1 VALTSIPVAAF
12 IDGNPADT
20 AADFIALI
28 NWGDSSTTQGAVT
41 LVASQ
46 DFDAA
51 PGFVPPLHAAVF
63 MVTGTHTY
71 ADESASEPLSV
82 GIIRTSDN
90 LSGTL
95 HRSATIDFAHP
106 AVVAGV
112 TVAEADVL
120 VPVPLGA
127 LTANPN
133 VVDGVVARFTDT
145 NLAST
150 AGDFIASIDW
160 GDGTTTT
167 GTIDDVSGVITVS
180 GTHSYANSGK
190 YALAV
195 TLADD
200 DGSASATASAQVFA
214 GAAHAPQGI
223 ADSYFTPHN
232 QMLHVSAPGIL
243 SNDGD
248 PDGDAIT
255 AMLARGPQHG
265 SLDLRPDGSFD
276 YMPASGFIGT
286 DCFTYHDNDGALC
299 GRPVQVLIDVR
310 DVPPVG
316 GPDSYAVAH
325 DRVLH
330 VAAPGVLGNDSDPDS
345 DPITAVKASDPL
357 HGSVTLNA
365 DGSFDYTP
373 NAGYIGSDSFTY
385 RDTDGALASAPVTVT
400 LSVQDQPPVA
410 RDDSFSVQEDGTY
423 SVSVITP
430 PGGLLANDIDPNGDS
445 VLAIL
450 VRDPFHGTL
459 AFDGHGGFT
468 YHPAADYF
476 GPDSF
481 TYKAN
486 DGFLDSNVATV
497 SITVDPV
504 NDAPVAQGGSASGNE
519 DTPISGQVVATDVD
533 NSADQ
538 LSYNV
543 VSGPTHGTL
552 ALNAHGSF
560 TYTPNANFNG
570 SDSFSYKGYDG
581 SLYSNIAA
589 VQLTV
594 NPVNDA
600 PVAQDG
606 SASGDEDM
614 PISGQVVATDVDNSA
629 DQLSYSVVSG
639 PGHGTLTLNSQ
650 GSFTYTPNANF
661 NGSDSFR
668 YKAYDGSLY
677 SNIAAISLTLN
688 PVNDAPVAG
697 WNYAGCQKNSSI
709 SADAA
714 DGVLAHTSDPDLT
727 DVLTVSAVKLLGAST
742 SAAVSVGHPAVVQ
755 GTYGKLTMNADG
767 SYGYVA
773 NTSPGALPAQMV
785 PQDIFTYT
793 VNDGHGGTT
802 AANLTVTVYGPG
814 SAYLQASASI
824 LNGGNGQS
832 ALDGGDFSHTLIGG
846 DGPDWLLA
854 GRGNDTLTG
863 GKGPDTFVFGPQIGK
878 DVITDF
884 DSKNDVIQFNHA
896 LFANYAAAIVSESF
910 DGHNTSFT
918 ANHDV
923 NQTVTLQSVAP
934 SSLSPSNFSF
944 A

>member
-1 VALTSIPVAAF
+1 V
-12 IDGNPADT
+12 
-20 AADFIALI
+20 
-28 NWGDSSTTQGAVT
+28 
-41 LVASQ
+41 
-46 DFDAA
+46 
-51 PGFVPPLHAAVF
+51 VF
-63 MVTGTHTY
+63 
-71 ADESASEPLSV
+71 
-82 GIIRTSDN
+82 
-90 LSGTL
+90 
-95 HRSATIDFAHP
+95 
-106 AVVAGV
+106 
-112 TVAEADVL
+112 
-120 VPVPLGA
+120 
-127 LTANPN
+127 
-133 VVDGVVARFTDT
+133 
-145 NLAST
+145 
-150 AGDFIASIDW
+150 
-160 GDGTTTT
+160 
-167 GTIDDVSGVITVS
+167 
-180 GTHSYANSGK
+180 
-190 YALAV
+190 
-195 TLADD
+195 
-200 DGSASATASAQVFA
+200 
-214 GAAHAPQGI
+214 
-223 ADSYFTPHN
+223 
-232 QMLHVSAPGIL
+232 
-243 SNDGD
+243 
-248 PDGDAIT
+248 
-255 AMLARGPQHG
+255 
-265 SLDLRPDGSFD
+265 
-276 YMPASGFIGT
+276 
-286 DCFTYHDNDGALC
+286 
-299 GRPVQVLIDVR
+299 
-310 DVPPVG
+310 
-316 GPDSYAVAH
+316 
-325 DRVLH
+325 
-330 VAAPGVLGNDSDPDS
+330 
-345 DPITAVKASDPL
+345 
-357 HGSVTLNA
+357 
-365 DGSFDYTP
+365 
-373 NAGYIGSDSFTY
+373 
-385 RDTDGALASAPVTVT
+385 
-400 LSVQDQPPVA
+400 
-410 RDDSFSVQEDGTY
+410 
-423 SVSVITP
+423 
-430 PGGLLANDIDPNGDS
+430 
-445 VLAIL
+445 
-450 VRDPFHGTL
+450 
-459 AFDGHGGFT
+459 
-468 YHPAADYF
+468 
-476 GPDSF
+476 
-481 TYKAN
+481 
-486 DGFLDSNVATV
+486 
-497 SITVDPV
+497 
-504 NDAPVAQGGSASGNE
+504 
-519 DTPISGQVVATDVD
+519 
-533 NSADQ
+533 
-538 LSYNV
+538 
-543 VSGPTHGTL
+543 GPTHGTL

-581 SLYSNIAA
+581 SLYRNIAA